1 MKINEI
7 LGEQDPTLG
16 TKKFKSYLKQELAKL
31 NLEPTGRQSAQSIRF
46 PLKGTTAEFR
56 AFFGKMNV
64 DIQDTI
70 KSISGSFVTY
80 ELTMNVPVD
89 GEESEQWSILW
100 VNNVVGTEESGRQF
114 GVKQLTPDDLGVT
127 GKAITKEA
135 LLNQT
140 NAILKTQYSEHAQL
154 LSAILSRAAASDSG
168 SISLSGLDMSKYQV
182 KDLAVISKN
191 FGEIIAGAW
200 AFDNMKFDNVTFP
213 TAINLKLIDFF
224 GNDEYPVSVKS
235 GGGGKVTIQNI
246 LDALQDK
253 IKSGKIDVE
262 EQKSYNVFKIVNSN
276 SMKNGFFQLHKY
288 FKTKPMQQ
296 LAAMIGIGLADI
308 TLDDVIDWLDT
319 KSIDELKTELV
330 PYLATM
336 NGKITDAIWD
346 RGDKLRFIIS
356 PMGRWMVKYLNDA
369 TEIRESMSNLAAMLS
384 VIQVNV
390 DVSHSTIN
398 IKQKPFGDAEFVFA
412 WADYNAGN
420 KLGFLMKT

>member
-1 MKINEI
+1 MK
-7 LGEQDPTLG
+7 
-16 TKKFKSYLKQELAKL
+16 K
-31 NLEPTGRQSAQSIRF
+31 
-46 PLKGTTAEFR
+46 
-56 AFFGKMNV
+56 
-64 DIQDTI
+64 
-70 KSISGSFVTY
+70 
-80 ELTMNVPVD
+80 
-89 GEESEQWSILW
+89 
-100 VNNVVGTEESGRQF
+100 
-114 GVKQLTPDDLGVT
+114 
-127 GKAITKEA
+127 
-135 LLNQT
+135 
-140 NAILKTQYSEHAQL
+140 
-154 LSAILSRAAASDSG
+154 
-168 SISLSGLDMSKYQV
+168 
-182 KDLAVISKN
+182 
-191 FGEIIAGAW
+191 
-200 AFDNMKFDNVTFP
+200 
-213 TAINLKLIDFF
+213 
-224 GNDEYPVSVKS
+224 
-235 GGGGKVTIQNI
+235 
-246 LDALQDK
+246 
-253 IKSGKIDVE
+253 
-262 EQKSYNVFKIVNSN
+262 
-276 SMKNGFFQLHKY
+276 GFFQLHKY

-330 PYLATM
+330 PFLATM